1 MLKKLKEIILKR
13 NQVLSDM
20 EEDFKENVIETNK
33 REINRRK
40 KSNLIE
46 DAAMNNKVSLEIIE
60 ERQNK
65 KTPSNKVFL
74 KIDNNNKK
82 WSFEDEKNSNY
93 YISKG
98 DGKIYNKKGKLT
110 NYIYTDRDG
119 LGKITTN
126 DVIPFIKTE
135 QLKKV

>member
-1 MLKKLKEIILKR
+1 
-13 NQVLSDM
+13 M

-40 KSNLIE
+40 KSNLR
-46 DAAMNNKVSLEIIE
+46 AVKTPKRTKVSLEIIE